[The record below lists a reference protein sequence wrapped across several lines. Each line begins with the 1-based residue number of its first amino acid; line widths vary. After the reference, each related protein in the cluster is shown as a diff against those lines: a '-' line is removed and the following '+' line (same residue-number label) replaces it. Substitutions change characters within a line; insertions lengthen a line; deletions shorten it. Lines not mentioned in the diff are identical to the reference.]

1 MPSGYDLTRVLDLE
15 DEQKLLAHLARK
27 DQRDLCAAMLCLK
40 AGLRIGEML
49 ALQVGDVLVGDQVA
63 QEILLRAG
71 TTKRHKPRWIP
82 LNAELRKTLQYF
94 LRWKRTQGESLDPE
108 APLICNRK
116 GDRPYGARDFERHL
130 QAAGYLVLHRRVV
143 PLDLRHTFATR
154 LSRKG
159 NLPALQQLLGHASLE
174 STQAYTHPTRSDLQ
188 ELVEEA

>member
-1 MPSGYDLTRVLDLE
+1 MPHTYDLTRVLDLE
-15 DEQKLLAHLARK
+15 DEQKLLAHLAKK

-49 ALQVGDVLVGDQVA
+49 ALQVGDVLMGDLVA
-63 QEILLRAG
+63 KEVLLRAG

-82 LNAELRKTLQYF
+82 LNAELRKTLLHF
-94 LRWKRTQGESLDPE
+94 LRWKKQKGESMDPE

-174 STQAYTHPTRSDLQ
+174 STQAYTHPNREDLLK
-188 ELVEEA
+188 LVEEA

>member
-1 MPSGYDLTRVLDLE
+1 MPHTYDLTRVLDLE
-15 DEQKLLAHLARK
+15 DEQKLLAHLAKK

-49 ALQVGDVLVGDQVA
+49 ALQVGDVLMGDLVA
-63 QEILLRAG
+63 KEVLLRAG

-82 LNAELRKTLQYF
+82 LHAELRKTLLHF
-94 LRWKRTQGESLDPE
+94 LRWKKQKGESMDPE

-174 STQAYTHPTRSDLQ
+174 STQAYTHPNREDLLK
-188 ELVEEA
+188 LVEEA

>member
-1 MPSGYDLTRVLDLE
+1 MPHTYDLTRVLDLE
-15 DEQKLLAHLARK
+15 DEQKLLAHLAKK

-49 ALQVGDVLVGDQVA
+49 ALQVGDILVGDQVA
-63 QEILLRAG
+63 KEILLRAG

-82 LNAELRKTLQYF
+82 LNAELRKTLLHF
-94 LRWKRTQGESLDPE
+94 LRWKKQKGESMDPE

-116 GDRPYGARDFERHL
+116 GDRAYGARDFERHL
-130 QAAGYLVLHRRVV
+130 QAAGYLVHRRVV

-174 STQAYTHPTRSDLQ
+174 STQAYTHPNRKDLLK
-188 ELVEEA
+188 LVEEA

>member
-27 DQRDLCAAMLCLK
+27 DQRDLGAAMLCLK

-49 ALQVGDVLVGDQVA
+49 ALQVGDILVGDQVA
-63 QEILLRAG
+63 KEVLLRAG

-82 LNAELRKTLQYF
+82 LNAELK
-94 LRWKRTQGESLDPE
+94 KTQGESMDPE

-116 GDRPYGARDFERHL
+116 GDRPYGARDFERHV
-130 QAAGYLVLHRRVV
+130 QAAGYEVLHRRIL
-143 PLDLRHTFATR
+143 PHDLRHPVATR

-159 NLPALQQLLGHASLE
+159 NLPALQHLFGHASLA
-174 STQAYTHPTRSDLQ
+174 STQAYTHPTRSDMQ